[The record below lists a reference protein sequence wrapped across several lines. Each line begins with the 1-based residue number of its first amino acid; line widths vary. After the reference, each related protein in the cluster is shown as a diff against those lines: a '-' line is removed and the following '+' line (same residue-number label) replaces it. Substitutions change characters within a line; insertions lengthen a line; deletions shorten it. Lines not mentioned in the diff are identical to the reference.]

1 MSESVG
7 GAAPAAS
14 GGESAPAVTSDAS
27 TNTGTT
33 QAQNQGPGGQ
43 APVANQPTKAELR
56 ELAEGD
62 LDALVTIKVN
72 GQTRKVSVKE
82 ALKQAELGVGAQ
94 QRMEAAAKERKEAQR
109 LAHLAKTDP
118 DKYLQ
123 EMGHDPD
130 QYAERRL
137 VSKYEKMA
145 MTPEQREHLET
156 KERLNNYEKQEQ
168 QSKQTMLGE
177 LKQYL
182 NDIPEGM
189 EKASKEE
196 IFGQLQRAKQVY
208 SDQLKHIEKDFI
220 EAWQATGL
228 PKLPIFGQWT
238 ASLMHAS
245 QVQKNS
251 GQREQALQAGEAA
264 AIVKENFIKS
274 VTEITGQMNAEAVSQ
289 LLGPETMK
297 KLREFDVQRVTGAKP
312 APSLEQSNRPGQ
324 RPASG
329 SKNSKTVNESGWKQA
344 FANIK

>member
-1 MSESVG
+1 MSESAG

-14 GGESAPAVTSDAS
+14 GGEAASAPAAGE
-27 TNTGTT
+27 NTG
-33 QAQNQGPGGQ
+33 QAAASAAGE

-94 QRMEAAAKERKEAQR
+94 QRMEAAAKDRKEAQR

-130 QYAERRL
+130 AYAERRL
-137 VSKYEKMA
+137 VSKYERMA
-145 MTPEQREHLET
+145 MTPEQREHMET
-156 KERLNNYEKQEQ
+156 KERLKNYEQQESQTKQA
-168 QSKQTMLGE
+168 MLGE

-182 NDIPEGM
+182 NDIPEGLD
-189 EKASKEE
+189 KLSKEE
-196 IFGQLQRAKQVY
+196 LFGHVQRAR
-208 SDQLKHIEKDFI
+208 QLNSEATKNIEQEFV
-220 EAWQATGL
+220 EAWKASGL

-245 QVQKNS
+245 QVQKNA
-251 GQREQALQAGEAA
+251 GQRDQALQAGEAA

-274 VTEITGQMNAEAVSQ
+274 VTEITGRMDAQAISQ

-297 KLREFDVQRVTGAKP
+297 KLREFDVQRVTGLKP
-312 APSLEQSNRPGQ
+312 APSLDQSNRPAQ
-324 RPASG
+324 RAASG